1 MQTLNI
7 RLPDGLWKRL
17 GVWAR
22 VHEKEVEE
30 VVIERLETIP
40 DLEKPNLQ
48 QRYERFF
55 QESGLFHRITEE
67 ERRRYK
73 PVSDKER
80 EKIARK
86 FSVGKPLSEV
96 ILEERR

>member
-1 MQTLNI
+1 MQELTI
-7 RLPDGLWKRL
+7 ELPDSLWKRL
-17 GVWAR
+17 GVWAWA
-22 VHEKEVEE
+22 HKKKVEE

-40 DLEKPNLQ
+40 ALEEPNLQ

-67 ERRRYK
+67 ERTRYK

-80 EKIARK
+80 EKLARK
-86 FSVGKPLSEV
+86 FSVGKPLSEI